1 MSHSAL
7 DFTLSFAVQSYWQIG
22 SGLEGGAYADS
33 LALKDTNGLPY
44 IPGKSIKGL
53 LKEAFSQAFENNWF
67 TAVTDTNLLA
77 LLFGVEGAA
86 GSNSQGL
93 LQLTSAT
100 LSAHECHY
108 FHNHPSAKS
117 NLFKVTYSTAID
129 EDTGVASETSL
140 RSMEVV
146 VPMSLCATL
155 SVNTL
160 HPSYAEAD
168 KQITEQLHTYLTQV
182 VSLISKLGAK
192 RHRGFGQVIVT
203 CSKQLN
209 AVQGGH

>member
-1 MSHSAL
+1 MSNSPL
-7 DFTLSFAVQSYWQIG
+7 DFTLTFAVQSYWQIG

-33 LALKDTNGLPY
+33 LALKDANGLPY

-53 LKEAFSQAFENNWF
+53 LKEAFSQANENNWF
-67 TAVTDTNLLA
+67 TDVTNTNLLA
-77 LLFGVEGAA
+77 LLFGVEGVA
-86 GSNSQGL
+86 GLDSQGL

-100 LSAHECHY
+100 LSAQECHY
-108 FHNHPSAKS
+108 FDRHPSAKS

-129 EDTGVASETSL
+129 DTGVASETSL

-160 HPSYAEAD
+160 HPSYAAAD
-168 KQITEQLHTYLTQV
+168 KQITEQLHSYLTQV

-192 RHRGFGQVIVT
+192 RHRGFGQVLVT